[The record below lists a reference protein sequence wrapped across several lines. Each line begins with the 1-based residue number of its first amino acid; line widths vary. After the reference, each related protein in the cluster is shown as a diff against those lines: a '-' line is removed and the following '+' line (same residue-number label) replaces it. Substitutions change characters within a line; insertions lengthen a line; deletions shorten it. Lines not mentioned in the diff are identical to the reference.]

1 LSIDVA
7 LNRELMKLIRE
18 RLDTGRYHSPS
29 EVLREGLL
37 VLSERDRWL
46 ELRREGLH
54 REIARGVASAQAGRV
69 VDGPKALVR
78 LRARAKRLEKRRK
91 RA

>member
-1 LSIDVA
+1 MDVA

-18 RLDTGRYHSPS
+18 RLETGRYQSPS
-29 EVLREGLL
+29 EVIREGLL

-46 ELRREGLH
+46 ELRRQELR
-54 REIARGVASAQAGRV
+54 REIARGVASAKAGHV
-69 VDGPKALVR
+69 VDGPKVFAR
-78 LRARAKRLEKRRK
+78 LRARAKRLEKKRK